1 MPRQIEKL
9 HFGKST
15 TGVTISETELQKIEK
30 INELIEVVNEQSV
43 EINRIKNRI
52 NYLTST
58 SPLKSTRISYDL

>member
-30 INELIEVVNEQSV
+30 INELIEVVNEQSE
-43 EINRIKNRI
+43 EIKTIKETLLEFSEMLDR
-52 NYLTST
+52 
-58 SPLKSTRISYDL
+58 KFQEV